1 MKIENSPRELTQ
13 VRDNDIFLIYYLLF
27 ENTFFYI
34 ARVLL
39 KLSDIFSMETFD
51 GMFEFSFV
59 KQNKNRFFRS
69 LKVGNNLKLT
79 IYSKLNI
86 HLPFHRK

>member
-1 MKIENSPRELTQ
+1 M
-13 VRDNDIFLIYYLLF
+13 
-27 ENTFFYI
+27 
-34 ARVLL
+34 
-39 KLSDIFSMETFD
+39 SDIFSMETFD

-69 LKVGNNLKLT
+69 LKVGSNLKLT

-86 HLPFHRK
+86 HLPFHRKNFTKSRFTTKSFIFHGENKG